1 VRSLWCVGVAAWLG
15 TAGIAAADEFKPPE
29 LSFAGSIGASRT
41 TNVLFSP
48 TAPFFYDNYLSPTAG
63 LFANGQLGEGWSY
76 RLGAE
81 YFTERYADFP
91 ATNFST
97 MRLGGSV
104 ARTFDGLIVRF
115 GYYAWLNYS
124 DDFDTRYPAYHDAF
138 VLLIRRFALDHGWSL
153 TPIVGFTRRWI
164 TDGLAPFFRING
176 SVILGIP
183 VDKWTLQLKPGLIY
197 DIYDELAGVNR
208 RDLSPSFST
217 TLSYPFNDNFTF
229 TLTAAFTM
237 RDSNLPGRDYKK
249 LDVGPGL
256 DVSLRF

>member
-1 VRSLWCVGVAAWLG
+1 MRSLWCAAAAAWLG
-15 TAGIAAADEFKPPE
+15 VTGIAAADEFTPPQF
-29 LSFAGSIGASRT
+29 SFAGSIGASRT

-48 TAPFFYDNYLSPTAG
+48 VAPFFYDNYLSPVAG
-63 LFANGQLGEGWSY
+63 FYANGQLGDGWSY

-91 ATNFST
+91 VTSFST
-97 MRLGGSV
+97 VRLGGSA
-104 ARTFDGLIVRF
+104 ARTFDGLIVRV

-124 DDFDTRYPAYHDAF
+124 VDFDMRFPAYHDAF
-138 VLLIRRFALDHGWSL
+138 VLLTRPFALEHGWSL

-164 TDGLAPFFRING
+164 TDGFAPFFRATA

-183 VDKWTLQLKPGLIY
+183 LDKWTLQLKPGVFY

-217 TLSYPFNDNFTF
+217 TLSYPLNDNFTF
-229 TLTAAFTM
+229 TLTAAFSM
-237 RDSNLPGRDYKK
+237 RDSNISARDYKK